1 MAFKV
6 INGLRT
12 IEFGHP
18 GESRQELNDFIING
32 NKRATAGLATDYV
45 NENEPLEH
53 VGEELFIL
61 DNNEQPI
68 GKIRVTKV
76 TECTFIEVPDE
87 FAIAEAEGDK
97 DSSDFRESHRRFWGK
112 EGLDIKDETEVVL
125 VYFDLVE
132 KY

>member
-6 INGLRT
+6 IDGLRT

-18 GESRQELNDFIING
+18 GKSREELNNFIING

-45 NENEPLEH
+45 QENEPLEH
-53 VGEELFIL
+53 VGEELLIL
-61 DNNEQPI
+61 DNHDRPI

-87 FAIAEAEGDK
+87 FALAEAEGDK
-97 DSSDFRESHRRFWGK
+97 DAADFRESHRRFWSK